1 MRSDLLDPRFI
12 RHAHPQHATFL
23 PRIAQIFDYL
33 FGILY
38 ALLFVR
44 LALDFFNA
52 RHAGF
57 VKMIHNLS
65 QPFYGPFEG
74 MFAPTNVDGMHP
86 VVWPLIVAVF
96 AYMLL
101 HAGIRGLLRVL
112 AR

>member
-1 MRSDLLDPRFI
+1 
-12 RHAHPQHATFL
+12 
-23 PRIAQIFDYL
+23 
-33 FGILY
+33 
-38 ALLFVR
+38 
-44 LALDFFNA
+44 
-52 RHAGF
+52 
-57 VKMIHNLS
+57 
-65 QPFYGPFEG
+65 

>member
-12 RHAHPQHATFL
+12 RHAHPDRAAFL
-23 PRIAQIFDYL
+23 ARVAQVFDYL

-52 RHAGF
+52 HQAGF
-57 VKMIHNLS
+57 VQIIRSLT

-74 MFAPTNVDGMHP
+74 MFAPTSVDGLHP
-86 VVWPLIVAVF
+86 VVWPLVVAVL